1 MSKGTKKQHLNG
13 SVDILASAMKAVF
26 QEGMDATR
34 KAVKEDVDGLRTDI
48 KSNMDSM
55 EERLKEDTAQQIAQ
69 QETRFNTSLGKLQKS
84 LIEQRST
91 KTKSTSKRSTART

>member
-13 SVDILASAMKAVF
+13 SVDILAGAMKAVF

-34 KAVKEDVDGLRTDI
+34 AAVKEDTDAI
-48 KSNMDSM
+48 LNEMGEM
-55 EERLKEDTAQQIAQ
+55 ETRLKEDTAQQIAK

-84 LIEQRST
+84 LIEQRSST
-91 KTKSTSKRSTART
+91 KSKSTSKRSTART